1 MGYLNL
7 SLFSKTSRLNQILT
21 AVDDGS
27 APVLSIYAGGPPPS
41 PDDPPGGALLAAL
54 PCSSPFGAVSNAF
67 DIPVITAAGSGYT
80 SIPTFAPVGQTGGS
94 GAQFQPVMQVATCHV
109 AVAGTQFQADDL
121 LVLPALSPTCLQP
134 AVLKV
139 TSIDSNGGI
148 LAASIQQAGQFITT
162 LPSGPVSEFETSGVG
177 RGATITFDTYSVAGV
192 NALVPGQNYTSAGAS
207 GPALFTGG
215 GGTGA
220 AAAVRLTPILNA
232 GAISTT
238 NAVSGGTA
246 GMARVSCGGGLALTI
261 SAPGSG
267 GANGTFALA
276 VSGGTGSGFSGS
288 FTVAGGEAVAL
299 QIENPGV
306 YTVAPGVVL
315 TASAGLSGAS
325 VIAALGA
332 GVVDLDVGVAGSGA
346 SVIINSTNIITGG
359 PVVVTSAYIV
369 EA

>member
-7 SLFSKTSRLNQILT
+7 NLSSKTSRLSQILT
-21 AVDDGS
+21 GIDDGS
-27 APVLSIYAGGPPPS
+27 APVMSLYAGGPPPT
-41 PDDPPGGALLAAL
+41 PDDPPGGALLVTL
-54 PCSSPFGAVSNAF
+54 SCSSPFGAISNAF
-67 DIPVITAAGSGYT
+67 DTPVVTAAGSGYT

-94 GAQFQPVMQVATCHV
+94 GAQFQTVMQVATCHP
-109 AVAGTQFQADDL
+109 AVPGTQFQTNDI
-121 LVLPALSPTCLQP
+121 LVLPALSATCLQQV
-134 AVLKV
+134 VLKV

-177 RGATITFDTYSVAGV
+177 RGATIAFDTYSVADV
-192 NALVPGQNYTSAGAS
+192 NTLVPGQNYTSAGAS

-220 AAAVRLTPILNA
+220 AAAVRLAPILTA
-232 GAISTT
+232 GAISTA

-261 SAPGSG
+261 ADPGTG
-267 GANGTFALA
+267 GANGTFAIGL
-276 VSGGTGSGFSGS
+276 SGGAGSGFSGS
-288 FTVAGGEAVAL
+288 FTVEGGEVVAL
-299 QIENPGV
+299 QIENPGT